1 MKRRTETW
9 HMVSILQYL
18 ENVRTQDEICK
29 KTGIHHNVL
38 RRYLKKFKKLGMI
51 VNVKNRQNGIKRNA
65 MAILWH
71 VTDLGRDYK
80 VVIRKYV
87 NA

>member
-9 HMVSILQYL
+9 HMVSILEYL
-18 ENVRTQDEICK
+18 EKVRTQDEICK
-29 KTGIHHNVL
+29 KTGIHHDVL
-38 RRYLKKFKKLGMI
+38 KRYLKKFEKLGMI
-51 VNVKNRQNGIKRNA
+51 VNVKNRKRNA
-65 MAILWH
+65 MAILWQ

>member
-9 HMVSILQYL
+9 HMVSILEYL
-18 ENVRTQDEICK
+18 ERVRTQDEICK

-38 RRYLKKFKKLGMI
+38 KRYLKKFKKLGMI
-51 VNVKNRQNGIKRNA
+51 VNVKNRKRNA
-65 MAILWH
+65 MAILWQ